1 MTVDAPGRRPPTTVL
16 FDLDGTLIDTYRLY
30 LESYRRALS
39 PYLGHA
45 PTAEEIAARRPS
57 AERRFLADW
66 VGPERADECHARM
79 LEQYRAL
86 HGALGEG
93 MYDGVREMLAALRS
107 AGLRLGLVTG
117 KGRRAW
123 ETTQAELELGRF
135 DVVVTED
142 DVRAPKPDP
151 EGVLAALRELGA
163 APEDAVYV
171 GDSAGDLRAGRAA
184 GARVAAALWPKTA
197 PGERERFLEEVRPL
211 APDWTLDRPADL
223 TRLLAPWC

>member
-1 MTVDAPGRRPPTTVL
+1 MTQNGRDSWRPTAVL

-39 PYLGHA
+39 PYLGYA
-45 PTAEEIAARRPS
+45 PTAEEIAARSPS

-66 VGPERADECHARM
+66 VGEEHAAGCHEAM
-79 LEQYRAL
+79 LRHYAAL

-93 MYDGVREMLAALRS
+93 MYPGVREMLAALRS
-107 AGLRLGLVTG
+107 AGLGLGVVTG

-123 ETTQAELELGRF
+123 ETTAAGLDLGAF

-142 DVRAPKPDP
+142 EVRSPKPDP
-151 EGVLAALRELGA
+151 EGIHAALRALELPPGS
-163 APEDAVYV
+163 AVYV

-184 GARVAAALWPKTA
+184 GTRVAAALWPKTGV
-197 PGERERFLEEVRPL
+197 GERERFLEEIRPL
-211 APDWTLDRPADL
+211 TPDWTLDHPADL
-223 TRLLAPWC
+223 TCHFAPWC